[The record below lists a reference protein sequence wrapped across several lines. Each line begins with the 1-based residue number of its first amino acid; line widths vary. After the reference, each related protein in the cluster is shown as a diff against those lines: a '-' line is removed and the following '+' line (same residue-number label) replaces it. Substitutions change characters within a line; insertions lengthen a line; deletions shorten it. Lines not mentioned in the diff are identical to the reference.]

1 MVLDDMQAMVLD
13 TARDWTRDRTPVS
26 AFRALRDRGEPR
38 GYDPAAYAELG
49 DLGWCGVAIPE
60 DHGGSGLGYLTL
72 GLILEQMGRTV
83 AASPLSST
91 AIVADAL
98 VRGGTQAV
106 RDAWLPRLLTGQAV
120 GALAVDE
127 GPRHAPDAINAT
139 AVRTDDGWRLDG
151 VKPFVAEGKG
161 ADLLV
166 VAARTDD
173 GTALF
178 ALDAG
183 AEGLSRTPRLLT
195 DQRGHADVVLDGVI
209 APAHARLSETETDAV
224 LLDTLLD
231 RARALAA
238 AELLGLSIGAFE
250 MTVEYLKTREQF
262 GQKIG
267 AFQALQHRAAHLH
280 TRLELTR
287 SAVLAALLAID
298 QESGEVPRLVALA
311 KATASDTA
319 NLATREMI
327 QMHGGIGMTDDH
339 DAGFYIKRAR
349 VLEATWGGAAFHR
362 ERYGR
367 MIGV

>member
-1 MVLDDMQAMVLD
+1 MVLDDMQKIVLD
-13 TARDWTRDRTPVS
+13 TAREWTRDRMPVS

-38 GYDPAAYAELG
+38 GYDPAIYAELG
-49 DLGWCGVAIPE
+49 DLGWCGVAVPE
-60 DHGGSGLGYLTL
+60 AHGGSGLGYLTL
-72 GLILEQMGRTV
+72 ALILEQMGRTV
-83 AASPLSST
+83 GASPLLST

-98 VRGGTQAV
+98 VRGGTEAV
-106 RDAWLPRLLTGQAV
+106 RDVWLPRLLSGQAV

-127 GPRHAPDAINAT
+127 GPRHAPDAIG
-139 AVRTDDGWRLDG
+139 AVAVKTGDGWRLDG
-151 VKPFVAEGKG
+151 VKRFVTEGLG
-161 ADLLV
+161 ADLLI

-173 GTALF
+173 GIALF

-183 AEGLSRTPRLLT
+183 AEGLLRTPRRLT
-195 DQRGHADVVLDGVI
+195 DQRGHADLTLDGVL
-209 APAHARLSETETDAV
+209 APEHACLAQGTGDAA
-224 LLDTLLD
+224 LIDTLLD
-231 RARALAA
+231 RARALTA
-238 AELLGLSIGAFE
+238 AELLGLAVGAFE
-250 MTVEYLKTREQF
+250 MTVEYLKVREQF

-298 QESGEVPRLVALA
+298 DGSGDIPRLVALA
-311 KATASDTA
+311 KATASETA